1 MDFKK
6 RYETS
11 KELESEGVWED
22 IGEGFRVRV
31 ARANN
36 PHHQRTAESL
46 MRPYRRQIASGN
58 LSVEKQQEI
67 TIKSMAECLL
77 LDWDGLVI
85 DEKAVPYSVSQAI
98 ELLTEYK
105 DFREEVA
112 EIAQSMDLFRSKEV
126 EDAEKNSSSGSSGK
140 SSGKTT

>member
-1 MDFKK
+1 MNFKK

-11 KELESEGVWED
+11 KDLENDGVWED
-22 IGEGFRVRV
+22 IDEGFRVRV

-36 PHHQRTAESL
+36 PHHQRIAENL

-67 TIKSMAECLL
+67 TIQAMAECLL
-77 LDWDGLVI
+77 LDWEGLEIDG
-85 DEKAVPYSVSQAI
+85 KAVPYSVSQAI

-105 DFREEVA
+105 DFREEIA
-112 EIAQSMDLFRSKEV
+112 EIAQSMELFRSKEV
-126 EDAEKNSSSGSSGK
+126 EDAEKNSSSASSGK